1 MEPRFVLKTPLRE
14 AGARKLALCLVGK
27 ILTTKLINREAF
39 RAIIPKIWR
48 TTQTFIMENVK
59 ENVFVFQF
67 QNQADKRRVLT
78 GGPWSFDKC
87 LIVLEEP
94 LGDGKFLEM
103 GFNNVPFWV
112 QLHNVPLVC
121 MTKEIGWALGN
132 KIGQVTDIDVG
143 ATGDCLGR
151 FLRVR
156 VVIDV
161 SKPLSRY
168 LRMCLSEGDPDT
180 VLLLRYERLTE
191 YCFQCGVVGHVVR
204 ECQLAHDS
212 SGSSSVPEFKFGTWM
227 RAESPPKAR
236 YPQTV
241 NDGSS
246 EIFKQKQGSVVL
258 CSPGLEAL
266 EKSGVS
272 NHSELAHA
280 TIASKKTTP
289 TNLVAGSTVPTL
301 SSQAYS
307 SSTIA
312 VLTGAVLSRKTVGL
326 KKNSDLHGPVKA
338 TTKNSALKEPVSES
352 SMHRGLKD
360 PAKEPTK
367 NSASGSGCA
376 RDDGMV
382 GGVMGVVQGEETDP
396 DDLGVGGA
404 AATLGMGA
412 AELVDHEEGHVHAG
426 LAAGGSAAHV
436 LGGQPLV
443 TSGLALAQAHAG
455 HVGASLVRPCM
466 TSCMAPFD
474 DLGSVGHVT
483 LKLAVELVIPC
494 VDHVLSSADHVLPCM
509 AFERAHPV
517 QCVVTPEEEA
527 AASFIFSAHVG
538 ESTTVVSPPSMAAM
552 EVDRKHFKWKRFL
565 WGLNIPAKVR
575 MFVWRTCR
583 NLLPT
588 RSLLAARRVP
598 VGAGCPLCNVAVES
612 VLHSLWL
619 CRSLAESKA
628 AIPFLA
634 SLHLPAAGSFL
645 DFILACFSI
654 LIVHEMELL
663 LVLLWQFW
671 FRRNLAVHSIS
682 LLSVEDTV
690 GWSER
695 FLVDFQAAVAVPSV
709 RCDLVVERWL
719 APSPGWVKINSDVAV
734 DVRGRRLGFGVVIRD
749 CTGKV
754 LVSYTSLLLGL
765 FSSDIG
771 EALAILLG
779 LRLAID
785 MGLSTVCVESDAA
798 SVVKQLSSQV
808 SSCSDIGLILDD
820 ILSLV
825 VNFAALSFS
834 SVRRSAN
841 IVAHS
846 LAKFVLSHQ
855 PVGVRLGSVPSSL
868 ARVVLDDSHGR
879 P

>member
-1 MEPRFVLKTPLRE
+1 MEPRLVLETPLRE

-39 RAIIPKIWR
+39 RAVIPKIWR

-94 LGDGKFLEM
+94 RGDGKFLEM
-103 GFNNVPFWV
+103 EFNNVQFWV

-132 KIGQVTDIDVG
+132 KIGRVTDIDVG

-168 LRMCLSEGDPDT
+168 LRVCLLEGDPDT

-191 YCFQCGVVGHVVR
+191 YCFHCGVVGHVVR
-204 ECQLAHDS
+204 ECQLAHDR
-212 SGSSSVPEFKFGTWM
+212 SGSSSMPEFKFGTWM

-236 YPQTV
+236 YPRTD
-241 NDGSS
+241 NDGSTVV
-246 EIFKQKQGSVVL
+246 FKQKQGSVVH
-258 CSPGLEAL
+258 CPPGIEAL
-266 EKSGVS
+266 EKRGVS
-272 NHSELAHA
+272 NHRELAHA
-280 TIASKKTTP
+280 TLESKKTSP

-301 SSQAYS
+301 SSRAHS
-307 SSTIA
+307 PSTMA
-312 VLTGAVLSRKTVGL
+312 VLTGETVGS
-326 KKNSDLHGPVKA
+326 KKSSDLHGPVMA
-338 TTKNSALKEPVSES
+338 STTNSSLKDPVFAST
-352 SMHRGLKD
+352 MHSVLKD
-360 PAKEPTK
+360 PAIAPLKT
-367 NSASGSGCA
+367 SALGSGSGCA

-382 GGVMGVVQGEETDP
+382 GGVMSVVQGEETVP
-396 DDLGVGGA
+396 GNLGEGGA
-404 AATLGMGA
+404 AATLGMRA
-412 AELVDHEEGHVHAG
+412 AELVDHKEGHVRVG
-426 LAAGGSAAHV
+426 LAAEGGAAHV

-443 TSGLALAQAHAG
+443 TSGLALARTHVG
-455 HVGASLVRPCM
+455 HVGASLVRSCKPL
-466 TSCMAPFD
+466 CMASFD
-474 DLGSVGHVT
+474 DLGNGGHVIP
-483 LKLAVELVIPC
+483 KLNVELVVPC
-494 VDHVLSSADHVLPCM
+494 VDHVLPSDAHVLPCM
-509 AFERAHPV
+509 ALERAHPV
-517 QCVVTPEEEA
+517 QSKA
-527 AASFIFSAHVG
+527 AANFIFSAHVG
-538 ESTTVVSPPSMAAM
+538 TSKSVVSPPSMAAM
-552 EVDRKHFKWKRFL
+552 EVDRKPFKWKRFL

-575 MFVWRTCR
+575 MFVWRACR

-598 VGAGCPLCNVAVES
+598 VGAGCPLCDAAVES

-619 CRSLAESKA
+619 CSSLAESKA
-628 AIPFLA
+628 AVPFLA
-634 SLHLPAAGSFL
+634 SLRLPAAGSFL
-645 DFILACFSI
+645 DFILACFSS
-654 LIVHEMELL
+654 LLVHEMELL
-663 LVLLWQFW
+663 LVLLWRFW
-671 FRRNLAVHSIS
+671 FRRNHAVHSAP

-709 RCDLVVERWL
+709 RCELVVERWR
-719 APSPGWVKINSDVAV
+719 APSPGWFIINSDVAV

-749 CTGKV
+749 YTGKV

-771 EALAILLG
+771 EALAILRG

-798 SVVKQLSSQV
+798 SVVKQLSSRV

-825 VNFAALSFS
+825 VNFADLSFS

-841 IVAHS
+841 IVAHG
-846 LAKFVLSHQ
+846 LAKFALSYQ

-868 ARVVLDDSHGR
+868 ALAVLDDSRGY